1 MMKTFLFISA
11 LTLFPALSCYAIA
24 QETSLPLKEQIH
36 TDEGTLCVYGDASRS
51 EKVVMQGGNDC
62 PQSKAAKQS

>member
-1 MMKTFLFISA
+1 MMKIFLFISA

-51 EKVVMQGGNDC
+51 EKVVM
-62 PQSKAAKQS
+62 